1 MTWSDYTSKIRAIIN
16 EFGQRRLVIGE
27 VPLKSRLV
35 KNKGEIFTKAP
46 HITFQDNAIFEFSE
60 EISIVSNHVHVD
72 TYKYQY
78 QRVGGYY
85 FRYEKEPTEDIIWK
99 PPEHLHVLFKVP
111 HFNSPVTTLE
121 QVFRLIEVN
130 FYQEEKRKEII
141 GVKLEVTI

>member
-16 EFGQRRLVIGE
+16 EFGQRRLIIGE

-46 HITFQDNAIFEFSE
+46 HITFQDSAIFEFLE
-60 EISIVSNHVHVD
+60 EISIISNHVHID

-78 QRVGGYY
+78 QRVSGYY

-99 PPEHLHVLFKVP
+99 PQEHLHVLFKVP
-111 HFNSPVTTLE
+111 HFNSPFVTLE

-130 FYQEEKRKEII
+130 FYQETKRKDIV